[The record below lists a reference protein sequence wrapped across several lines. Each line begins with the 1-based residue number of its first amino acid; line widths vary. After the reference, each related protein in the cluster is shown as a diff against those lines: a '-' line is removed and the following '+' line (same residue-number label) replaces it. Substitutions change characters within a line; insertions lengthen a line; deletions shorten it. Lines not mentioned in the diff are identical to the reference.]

1 MTNVVNVTEIRKHGA
16 KALTDG
22 VSTTEDTSSV
32 VSAGDDVSVNDVDG
46 AGDAIAV
53 DYDADGNKESEEFDT
68 LPYSSISYRQV
79 RLTGHQLVNYRK
91 RTLSVTQGNRKQL
104 SRTVD
109 VLVWFATQ
117 LFELRMAGEWRHPT
131 IDELMA
137 LDGEDLSCLLVI
149 AETYGQAGN
158 SPETRI

>member
-1 MTNVVNVTEIRKHGA
+1 MSNVVDVREIRKHGV
-16 KALTDG
+16 KAVTDSVG
-22 VSTTEDTSSV
+22 ATEPPSS
-32 VSAGDDVSVNDVDG
+32 SPATATDDREIDG
-46 AGDAIAV
+46 ADDAIAV
-53 DYDADGNKESEEFDT
+53 DHAAIGNEESEEFDT
-68 LPYSSISYRQV
+68 LPYSGVSYRQV

-117 LFELRMAGEWRHPT
+117 LFELRMAGEWRHPS

-149 AETYGQAGN
+149 TETYGQAGN

>member
-1 MTNVVNVTEIRKHGA
+1 MTNVVDVRDIRKHGA

-22 VSTTEDTSSV
+22 VSTVEDPSSASSV
-32 VSAGDDVSVNDVDG
+32 GSASDDGLPNDAEG
-46 AGDAIAV
+46 AIAV
-53 DYDADGNKESEEFDT
+53 DHAAEGNEEPEEFET
-68 LPYSSISYRQV
+68 LPYSGVSYRQV

-117 LFELRMAGEWRHPT
+117 LFEVRMAGEWRHPS

-158 SPETRI
+158 SPEPRI

>member
-1 MTNVVNVTEIRKHGA
+1 MSNAVDVREIHKRGA
-16 KALTDG
+16 KALIDG
-22 VSTTEDTSSV
+22 VSTTEDTSLS
-32 VSAGDDVSVNDVDG
+32 SVNATDGGEIDG
-46 AGDAIAV
+46 ADDAIAME
-53 DYDADGNKESEEFDT
+53 YDDTVNGNGEPEEFDT
-68 LPYSSISYRQV
+68 LPYSGVSYRQI

-117 LFELRMAGEWRHPT
+117 LFELRMAGEWRHPS
-131 IDELMA
+131 IDELIA

-158 SPETRI
+158 SPEPRI